1 MKRQLLILSLNLF
14 FLLPA
19 AALSA
24 EKSVIIGFKQKP
36 GPSEK
41 ALIHGAKGKIKRTYK
56 LIPAMAASLPEE
68 EIKNLRKN
76 GKIAY
81 IADNAIYKAV
91 AETLPGGE
99 YENSWGV
106 SHIYADVTHASGNKG
121 LGIRVAVLDTGI
133 DYNHEDLDDN
143 YQGGYDFVFS
153 DDDPFDDN
161 THSHGTHVAG
171 IIAAEE
177 NGLGVIGAAPEV
189 DLFAV
194 KVLDGAGFGL
204 VEWIIAGI
212 EWAVNND
219 IEIINMSIEGPEND
233 GLSAACDAAY
243 NAGVLLVAA
252 GGNNLAGDGLVRFP
266 AAYDSVIAVTATD
279 ASDLPAYF
287 SPIGEEVELA
297 APGVEVLS
305 TVAGGGYDYISG
317 TSQAAPHVTGV
328 AALCLLANTEDLN
341 DDGLVN
347 HEDARLLLQQGA
359 IDLGSAGKDAVFGHG
374 LVSATV
380 ASLST
385 ETTLTIPR
393 TSGRPS
399 QGAELAQLAGMA
411 YEITIT
417 NSGLKKVG
425 VDVFEE
431 GVLRRDL
438 SDSIRFGKKDSQE
451 MVLRLDATF
460 TRYDV
465 LFTPYGKRDTSA
477 EIVIKKDTQ

>member
-1 MKRQLLILSLNLF
+1 MKQQLLILSLNVLL
-14 FLLPA
+14 LLPA

-41 ALIHGAKGKIKRTYK
+41 ALIHGAKGKIKRTYR
-56 LIPAMAASLPEE
+56 LIPAMAASLPEG
-68 EIKNLRKN
+68 EIKNLKKN

-81 IADNAIYKAV
+81 IADNAIYKA
-91 AETLPGGE
+91 AEALPGGE

-106 SHIYADVTHASGNKG
+106 SRIYADVTHASGNKG

-133 DYNHEDLDDN
+133 DYAHEDLNDN
-143 YQGGYDFVFS
+143 YQGGYDFVFG

-161 THSHGTHVAG
+161 TRSHGTHVAG

-212 EWAVNND
+212 EWAVDND
-219 IEIINMSIEGPEND
+219 IDVINLSIEGWDNPA
-233 GLSAACDAAY
+233 LSAACDAAY
-243 NAGVLLVAA
+243 NAGVLIVAA
-252 GGNNLAGDGLVRFP
+252 GGNDSSGNGTVRFP

-287 SPIGEEVELA
+287 SPTGEELELA

-305 TVAGGGYDYISG
+305 TVAGGGYNYMSG
-317 TSQAAPHVTGV
+317 TSQAAPHVTGIV
-328 AALCLLANTEDLN
+328 ALCLLANTEDLN

-385 ETTLTIPR
+385 ETTFTIPR

-417 NSGLKKVG
+417 NSGLKKVN
-425 VDVFEE
+425 VDVFED
-431 GVLRRDL
+431 GVLRNDL
-438 SDSIRFGKKDSQE
+438 SDSIRFGKKAPQE
-451 MVLRLDATF
+451 IVLWLDATGA
-460 TRYDV
+460 RYDV
-465 LFTPYGKRDTSA
+465 LFTPYGKRNASA
-477 EIVIKKDTQ
+477 EVVIREDTP

>member
-1 MKRQLLILSLNLF
+1 MKQQLVILSLNV
-14 FLLPA
+14 FLILPTA
-19 AALSA
+19 AFSA

-41 ALIHGAKGKIKRTYK
+41 ALVHGAKGKIKRTYK

-68 EIKNLRKN
+68 EIKKLKKN
-76 GKIAY
+76 HKIAY
-81 IADNAIYKAV
+81 IADNATYRAV
-91 AETLPGGE
+91 VEPLADQEH
-99 YENSWGV
+99 ENSWGV
-106 SHIYADVTHASGNKG
+106 SHIYADVAHESGNKG

-133 DYNHEDLDDN
+133 DYTHEDLDGN
-143 YQGGYDFVFS
+143 YQGGYDFVFN

-194 KVLDGAGFGL
+194 KILDGAGFGT
-204 VEWIIAGI
+204 VEWVIAGI
-212 EWAVNND
+212 EWAVNNNV
-219 IEIINMSIEGPEND
+219 EIINMSIEGPDNQ
-233 GLSAACDAAY
+233 GLSDACDAAY

-252 GGNNLAGDGLVRFP
+252 GGNDSTGNGTVRFP

-279 ASDLPAYF
+279 PADMPAYF
-287 SPIGEEVELA
+287 SPMGEEVELA

-305 TVAGGGYDYISG
+305 TVAGGGYDYLSG

-328 AALCLLANTEDLN
+328 AALCLLANTEDL
-341 DDGLVN
+341 DGDGLVN
-347 HEDARLLLQQGA
+347 HEDTRLLLQQGA

-374 LVSATV
+374 LVNATV

-393 TSGRPS
+393 TAGRPS
-399 QGAELAQLAGMA
+399 LGAELAQLVGMA

-431 GVLRRDL
+431 GVFRRDL
-438 SDSIRFGKKDSQE
+438 SDSVRFGNKNPQE
-451 MVLRLDATF
+451 IVLRLDATGA
-460 TRYDV
+460 RYDV
-465 LFTPYGKRDTSA
+465 LFTPYGKRNASA
-477 EIVIKKDTQ
+477 EIVIRKDTQ